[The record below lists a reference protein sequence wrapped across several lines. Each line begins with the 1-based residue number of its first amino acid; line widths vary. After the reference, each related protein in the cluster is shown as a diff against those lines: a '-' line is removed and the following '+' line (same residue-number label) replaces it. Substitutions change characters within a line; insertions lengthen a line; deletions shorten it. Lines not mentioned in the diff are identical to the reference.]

1 MKDLAEDFRAIWKK
15 DRNLLW
21 WMAVN
26 FLLNLW
32 LFLLP
37 IVNFDSS
44 RPKIYA
50 RYFDSPQFY
59 NVGGYQSSDWWY
71 LFSFSLIA
79 LAIGI
84 GHTVLSAR
92 LFTKRGKDVSRLFLG
107 VSVAITIIALR
118 FLMNILGEG

>member
-1 MKDLAEDFRAIWKK
+1 MKDLAEDYRAIWKK
-15 DRNLLW
+15 DRGLLW

-37 IVNFDSS
+37 ILNFDPAH
-44 RPKIYA
+44 PKIYA
-50 RYFDSPQFY
+50 RYTDI
-59 NVGGYQSSDWWY
+59 GRGYQSSDWWY

-79 LAIGI
+79 LAIGV

-92 LFTKRGKDVSRLFLG
+92 LFTKRGKDIARLFLG
-107 VSVAITIIALR
+107 VSVAITIVALR